1 MGSSALKQI
10 QENDHHIEAGEG
22 RTLGYQALMQ
32 LLGFTTLKNIIKKKR
47 IKI

>member
-10 QENDHHIEAGEG
+10 QENDHLIEAGEG

-32 LLGFTTLKNIIKKKR
+32 LLGFKTLKNIIK
-47 IKI
+47 IEI